1 MVWQQGDLLV
11 SYWDSPGKSPCL
23 PESGKGSIHKKLVIF
38 RRSCHI
44 KQHIEISMFDGWFH
58 WQKVGPQKGAFGGKM
73 RIYVLE
79 VLLLKKWLDIWQ
91 QMKSNW
97 KCQTK
102 AQEMKSEMEVKKMD
116 PLHTAL

>member
-1 MVWQQGDLLV
+1 MA
-11 SYWDSPGKSPCL
+11 
-23 PESGKGSIHKKLVIF
+23 GSTGRKWALRKEHL
-38 RRSCHI
+38 
-44 KQHIEISMFDGWFH
+44 
-58 WQKVGPQKGAFGGKM
+58 GPHLGKM